1 MDVLL
6 WEIGREKHN
15 HHVLGPSS
23 ERQEFKKVQVHCFWS
38 RGIRTFLAWFPR
50 CMWQLD
56 NYSASNGQVK
66 GAQVTWLTFSPCT
79 RSVLILHL
87 KAFFQLQSYREKTN
101 SAHTLT
107 NSLIPIPLPQHQHTF
122 LSETTF
128 RPGLPWSSSGRNEQ
142 NEADFILLISTW
154 RRPGQSWSKRR
165 LWQKSVLVLRERNW
179 YYHDNPARENLFTNS
194 LFVGGGNSVQ
204 WNLLHLEYYHLL
216 CMWTN

>member
-1 MDVLL
+1 MDGLL

-23 ERQEFKKVQVHCFWS
+23 ERQEFKKVQVHGFWS

-56 NYSASNGQVK
+56 IAPAMDRWRLPK
-66 GAQVTWLTFSPCT
+66 WLDWHFSPCT

-128 RPGLPWSSSGRNEQ
+128 RPGLPWSSSGQNEQ
-142 NEADFILLISTW
+142 NEIRFILFISTW
-154 RRPGQSWSKRR
+154 RNPWQSWSKRR
-165 LWQKSVLVLRERNW
+165 LWQKKCAGAEGEEFVLSWQRSKREPV
-179 YYHDNPARENLFTNS
+179 YK
-194 LFVGGGNSVQ
+194 
-204 WNLLHLEYYHLL
+204 
-216 CMWTN
+216 

>member
-1 MDVLL
+1 MDGLL

-23 ERQEFKKVQVHCFWS
+23 ERQEFKKVQEHCFWS

-56 NYSASNGQVK
+56 IAPAMDRWRLPKCLG
-66 GAQVTWLTFSPCT
+66 WHLSPCT

-87 KAFFQLQSYREKTN
+87 KAFFQLQSNREKTS

-142 NEADFILLISTW
+142 NEIRFILFISTW

-165 LWQKSVLVLRERNW
+165 LWQKSVLVLRERHW
-179 YYHDNPARENLFTNS
+179 YYHDNAARENLFTNS
-194 LFVGGGNSVQ
+194 LFVQGGNSVQ
-204 WNLLHLEYYHLL
+204 WNLLHLEYYLLL
-216 CMWTN
+216 CMWKN